1 VFDDQHNM
9 WTNVFAS
16 VCVYSSQDA
25 KVTWTK
31 TLRKA
36 TVTPGL
42 QRREVGGYSFC
53 FFLSF
58 GGCVLGIWNLRKN
71 IHQ

>member
-1 VFDDQHNM
+1 MKTPVRKMTPSHLAQHVLVFDDQHNM

-31 TLRKA
+31 ALTKTTPQKKTL
-36 TVTPGL
+36 
-42 QRREVGGYSFC
+42 
-53 FFLSF
+53 
-58 GGCVLGIWNLRKN
+58 
-71 IHQ
+71 